1 MYVVLAILCL
11 ILSKIVTGGAFPLP
25 PSAAHLC
32 TLLPPP
38 NCFTG
43 PFVLVDNLIDIF
55 NKIQIPETRKYLF
68 HLPLAFANLFCLQS
82 PIQQLE
88 YRADLTVTALFYSA
102 SSTWGERMRY
112 QAVWPSQVC
121 ALGGGRECW
130 WKEEEEEWVGG
141 GGQWRRG
148 PAGRSPSQRHLSAAP
163 AEAGQVAF
171 PTVRGISTSSCS
183 FIVVPLMLYIYT
195 SMFLFAWSNW
205 KLRWTI
211 NQVEIKS

>member
-1 MYVVLAILCL
+1 MLQEERSPCR
-11 ILSKIVTGGAFPLP
+11 
-25 PSAAHLC
+25 
-32 TLLPPP
+32 LLPPTFAHYCP
-38 NCFTG
+38 RPTASQD
-43 PFVLVDNLIDIF
+43 PSYLLTILLTSS
-55 NKIQIPETRKYLF
+55 TRYKFLRHVSTYSTY
-68 HLPLAFANLFCLQS
+68 AFANLFCLRS

-102 SSTWGERMRY
+102 SSTWRERMRY

-121 ALGGGRECW
+121 ALGGGRECRW
-130 WKEEEEEWVGG
+130 QEEEEEWVGG

-171 PTVRGISTSSCS
+171 PIVRGISTSSCS

-195 SMFLFAWSNW
+195 SMFLFVWSNW